1 MERTHIASVCSG
13 LQIKKIIFSSNSQC
27 NKTKFK
33 IINILKKI
41 KVYCNTCNFFKFWN
55 QINCIHAVYMQ
66 DLNSYPMKKPIYLQ
80 YPIQYH
86 NKYMIWFFIIM
97 KTQSRTCTRIWFNTL
112 KPSAI
117 KNSKKKINNSSLT
130 PLEKEHAP

>member
-13 LQIKKIIFSSNSQC
+13 LQIKKIIFSSNSRC

-41 KVYCNTCNFFKFWN
+41 KVYCNTCNFFYFEIKEIVF
-55 QINCIHAVYMQ
+55 MQ

-86 NKYMIWFFIIM
+86 NKYMI
-97 KTQSRTCTRIWFNTL
+97 
-112 KPSAI
+112 
-117 KNSKKKINNSSLT
+117 
-130 PLEKEHAP
+130 